1 MRSFVEACQ
10 QSPLQHRLHQLLA
23 VVVRDAALHA
33 RFLNSLAR
41 LEYVGVRKMLK
52 ARRSQDLDLDGLQ
65 HLLEEAVHAT
75 RLKKF
80 ARSVAPEAVC
90 VDTFRAAHTLAGDEA
105 EGYFQVVDRAGAEA
119 LGREDAETSYVLTS
133 AAIEIRARAFYP
145 AYQEVL
151 EAAGSKVSVQSI
163 LNDEVQH
170 LAEMQQRLQ
179 TAEPQWR
186 AQLEHVMR
194 VEQGAFAALLGAFE
208 AAVASHQAAQG
219 DKLPPCQPRSSYEER
234 S

>member
-1 MRSFVEACQ
+1 MLAFVQACLE
-10 QSPLQHRLHQLLA
+10 SPLQPQLRQLLQ
-23 VVVRDAALHA
+23 VIVQDPGLHA

-80 ARSVAPEAVC
+80 ARSVAPESVC
-90 VDTFRAAHTLAGDEA
+90 VDTFRAEHTLSGDEA
-105 EGYFQVVDRAGAEA
+105 EAYFQEVDRAGAAA
-119 LGREDAETSYVLTS
+119 LGRDDGEASYALTS

-151 EAAGSKVSVQSI
+151 QAAGSRVSVLSI
-163 LNDEVQH
+163 LNDEEAH
-170 LAEMQQRLQ
+170 LNEMQERLQ
-179 TAEPQWR
+179 AGQPQWR
-186 AQLEHVMR
+186 SQLEQVMR
-194 VEQGAFAALLGAFE
+194 VEQRAFGELLAAFS
-208 AAVASHQAAQG
+208 AAVSSARDSAA
-219 DKLPPCQPRSSYEER
+219 
-234 S
+234 

>member
-1 MRSFVEACQ
+1 MLAFVQACQ
-10 QSPLQHRLHQLLA
+10 DSPLQARLRSLLQRI
-23 VVVRDAALHA
+23 VQRPALHA

-80 ARSVAPEAVC
+80 ARSVAPEGVC
-90 VDTFRAAHTLAGDEA
+90 VDTFRAEHTLSGDEA
-105 EGYFQVVDRAGAEA
+105 EAYFQAVDRAGAIA
-119 LGREDAETSYVLTS
+119 LGRDDGEASYALTS

-151 EAAGSKVSVQSI
+151 EAADSRVSVQSI
-163 LNDEVQH
+163 LNDEEAH
-170 LAEMQQRLQ
+170 LQEMQQRLQ
-179 TAEPQWR
+179 AGQPEWR
-186 AQLEHVMR
+186 AQLEQVMQ
-194 VEQGAFAALLGAFE
+194 VEQQAFAELLDAFGSE
-208 AAVASHQAAQG
+208 MARLAES
-219 DKLPPCQPRSSYEER
+219 
-234 S
+234 